1 MDFLLGMVVLI
12 LQATLTGIVY
22 LVIPCIIFAKVWFMV
37 EKRITGRKQSVSK
50 GKAGDGYVKMKI
62 QKVS

>member
-22 LVIPCIIFAKVWFMV
+22 LVIPCVIAAKIWFTV
-37 EKRITGRKQSVSK
+37 EKRITGRKTMIRVRKQRR
-50 GKAGDGYVKMKI
+50 AA
-62 QKVS
+62 

>member
-12 LQATLTGIVY
+12 LQATLTAIVY

-37 EKRITGRKQSVSK
+37 EKRITGKKSPVNNRRVWRR
-50 GKAGDGYVKMKI
+50 AA
-62 QKVS
+62 